1 VNNDD
6 RRLTTGDWRQKNME
20 KDFNTLLTRFRDIDI
35 PEEFDIIVAIANG
48 GIIPAGIL
56 NQRLNI
62 EFQTIK
68 INLRDS
74 EQRPKYD
81 APKLISPVDFDF
93 AGKRLLLVDDRIK
106 TGSTI
111 ELAREILKNAALIKT
126 FAVNGNADYA
136 LYNEACFRFP
146 WII

>member
-1 VNNDD
+1 
-6 RRLTTGDWRQKNME
+6 M
-20 KDFNTLLTRFRDIDI
+20 
-35 PEEFDIIVAIANG
+35 
-48 GIIPAGIL
+48 
-56 NQRLNI
+56 
-62 EFQTIK
+62 
-68 INLRDS
+68 
-74 EQRPKYD
+74 
-81 APKLISPVDFDF
+81 SPVDFDF

-111 ELAREILKNAALIKT
+111 QFAKEILQDAAVIKT